1 MFLLVEN
8 AHLYA
13 PENTGTRDVL
23 AAGERI
29 AWIGNDF
36 RAKETL
42 PGLEILD
49 GSGCLLLPGFIDNH
63 VHIIGGGGEGSYR
76 TRTPEISLT
85 DLTTAGVTSVV
96 GVLGTDAVTRH
107 TASLVAKARALE
119 EEGISAWAM
128 LGSYQLPVR
137 TLTGNI
143 QDDIVLV
150 DRLIGVGEVALSDH
164 RSSQPVK
171 DEIARIAA
179 AARVAGMLSGKGG
192 IVNVHMGD
200 GKRGLSMLKAVAAET
215 ELSLAQFLP
224 THVNR
229 NPELFAEAIEYAAAG
244 GHVDLTTSTTPVF
257 LAEGEVKCSIGLKR
271 LLEAGVPASRVSF
284 SSDGQGSMPD
294 FDENGRFKGLT
305 IGRCASLWGEVVDA
319 VKEEKVPLET
329 ALQVITSSPAD
340 HYRLPRKGHVA
351 PGMDAD
357 LVLVEKE
364 SLAIRTV
371 VARGR
376 VMVKDG
382 KPVVF
387 GTFENLRS

>member
-8 AHLYA
+8 VHVYA
-13 PENTGTRDVL
+13 PENLGPLDVL
-23 AAGERI
+23 AAGDRV
-29 AWIGNDF
+29 AWTGREFPSRD
-36 RAKETL
+36 TL

-49 GSGCLLLPGFIDNH
+49 GTGCCLLPGFIDNH

-119 EEGISAWAM
+119 EEGVSAWAM
-128 LGSYQLPVR
+128 LGSYQLPLR
-137 TLTGNI
+137 PLTGNV

-164 RSSQPVK
+164 RSSQPLK
-171 DEIARIAA
+171 DELARVAA
-179 AARVAGMLSGKGG
+179 ASRVAGMLSGKGG

-200 GKRGLSMLKAVAAET
+200 GPRGLSMLRAIAEET
-215 ELSLAQFLP
+215 ELALAQFLP

-229 NPELFAEAIEYAAAG
+229 NPELFAEAVEYAAAG

-257 LAEGEVKCSIGLKR
+257 LAEGEVKCSAGLKR
-271 LLEAGVPASRVSF
+271 LLDAGVPAGRVSF

-294 FDENGRFKGLT
+294 FDENGRFTGLT
-305 IGRCASLWGEVVDA
+305 IGRCASLWPEVVDA
-319 VKEEKVPLET
+319 VREEGIPLET
-329 ALQVITSSPAD
+329 ALQVITSSPSD

-351 PGMDAD
+351 MGMDAD
-357 LVLVEKE
+357 FVLVDRETF
-364 SLAIRTV
+364 AIRTV

-382 KPVVF
+382 RPVVF
-387 GTFENLRS
+387 GTFEKSGK

>member
-8 AHLYA
+8 AHVYA
-13 PENTGTRDVL
+13 PENLGPLDIL
-23 AAGERI
+23 AAGERVS
-29 AWIGNDF
+29 WTGRGF
-36 RAKETL
+36 PSRGTL

-49 GSGCLLLPGFIDNH
+49 GSGCFLLPGFIDNH
-63 VHIIGGGGEGSYR
+63 VHIIGGGGEGSFR
-76 TRTPEISLT
+76 TRTPEITLT
-85 DLTTAGVTSVV
+85 GLTTAGVTSVV

-107 TASLVAKARALE
+107 TASLIAKARALE
-119 EEGISAWAM
+119 EEGVSAWAM
-128 LGSYQLPVR
+128 LGSYQLPLR
-137 TLTGNI
+137 PLTGNV

-171 DEIARIAA
+171 DEIARVAA
-179 AARVAGMLSGKGG
+179 ASRVAGMLSGKGG

-200 GKRGLSMLKAVAAET
+200 GPRGLSMLRAIAEET
-215 ELSLAQFLP
+215 ELVLAQFLP

-229 NPELFAEAIEYAAAG
+229 NPELFTEAVEYAAAG

-257 LAEGEVKCSIGLKR
+257 LAEGEVKCSAGLKR
-271 LLEAGVPASRVSF
+271 LLDAGVPAGRVSF

-294 FDENGRFKGLT
+294 FDGNGRFTGLT
-305 IGRCASLWGEVVDA
+305 IGRCASLWPEVVDA
-319 VKEEKVPLET
+319 VREEGIPLET

-351 PGMDAD
+351 VGMDAD
-357 LVLVEKE
+357 FVLVDRETF
-364 SLAIRTV
+364 AIRTV
-371 VARGR
+371 VARGQ

-382 KPVVF
+382 RPVVF
-387 GTFENLRS
+387 GTFEKSGK

>member
-8 AHLYA
+8 AHVYA
-13 PENTGTRDVL
+13 PENLGPLDIL
-23 AAGERI
+23 AAGERVS
-29 AWIGNDF
+29 WTGRGFPSRD
-36 RAKETL
+36 TL

-49 GSGCLLLPGFIDNH
+49 GTGCLLLPGFIDNH

-119 EEGISAWAM
+119 EEGLSAWAM
-128 LGSYQLPVR
+128 LGSYQLPLR
-137 TLTGNI
+137 PLTGNI

-150 DRLIGVGEVALSDH
+150 DRLIGVGEVAVSDH

-171 DEIARIAA
+171 DELARIAA
-179 AARVAGMLSGKGG
+179 ASRVAGMLSGKGG
-192 IVNVHMGD
+192 IVNIHVGD
-200 GKRGLSMLKAVAAET
+200 GQRGLSMLKTIAEET

-229 NPELFAEAIEYAAAG
+229 NPELFAEAIEYARSG
-244 GHVDLTTSTTPVF
+244 GHVDLTTSTTPAF
-257 LAEGEVKCSIGLKR
+257 LAEGEVKCSAGLKR
-271 LLEAGVPASRVSF
+271 LLDAGVPASRISF

-294 FDENGRFKGLT
+294 FDEKGRFTGLT
-305 IGRCASLWGEVVDA
+305 IGRCASLWAEVVDA
-319 VKEEKVPLET
+319 VKDEGLPLET
-329 ALQVITSSPAD
+329 ALRVITSSPAD
-340 HYRLPRKGHVA
+340 HYRLPRKGRVA
-351 PGMDAD
+351 EGLDAD
-357 LVLVEKE
+357 FVLVDRETM
-364 SLAIRTV
+364 AIRTV

-376 VMVKDG
+376 IMVNDG
-382 KPVVF
+382 RPVVF
-387 GTFENLRS
+387 GTFEKSEK

>member
-8 AHLYA
+8 AEIYA
-13 PENTGTRDVL
+13 PEKLEARDVFV
-23 AAGERI
+23 AQDRF
-29 AWIGNDF
+29 AWIGNGF
-36 RAKETL
+36 PAKSTL
-42 PGLEILD
+42 PGIERID

-76 TRTPEISLT
+76 TRTPEITLT

-119 EEGISAWAM
+119 EEGVSAWAM
-128 LGSYQLPVR
+128 LGSYQLPLR
-137 TLTGNI
+137 PLTGNV
-143 QDDIVLV
+143 QDDLVLV
-150 DRLIGVGEVALSDH
+150 DKLIGVGEVAISDH
-164 RSSQPVK
+164 RSSQPLK
-171 DEIARIAA
+171 DEVARIAA
-179 AARVAGMLSGKGG
+179 AARVGGMLSGKGG

-200 GKRGLSMLKAVAAET
+200 GPRGLSMLKAIAEET
-215 ELSLAQFLP
+215 ELTLAQFLP

-229 NPELFAEAIEYAAAG
+229 NPELFAEAVEYAASG

-257 LAEGEVKCSIGLKR
+257 LAEGEVKCSVGLKR
-271 LLEAGVPASRVSF
+271 LLDAKVPAARVSF

-305 IGRCASLWGEVVDA
+305 IGRCASLWPEVVDA
-319 VKEEKVPLET
+319 VREEGIPLEI
-329 ALQVITSSPAD
+329 ALAVITSSPAD

-351 PGMDAD
+351 AGMDAD
-357 LVLVEKE
+357 FVLVDRET
-364 SLAIRTV
+364 LAIRTV

-376 VMVKDG
+376 IMVKDG
-382 KPVVF
+382 RPLVF
-387 GTFENLRS
+387 GTFEKNEK

>member
-8 AHLYA
+8 ADIYA
-13 PENTGTRDVL
+13 PEKIEARDIFT
-23 AAGERI
+23 AGERF
-29 AWIGNDF
+29 AWIGNGF
-36 RAKETL
+36 PAKSTL
-42 PGLEILD
+42 PGIERID
-49 GSGCLLLPGFIDNH
+49 ASGCLLLPGFIDNH
-63 VHIIGGGGEGSYR
+63 VHIIGGGGEGSFR
-76 TRTPEISLT
+76 TRTPEITLT

-119 EEGISAWAM
+119 EEGVSAWAM

-143 QDDIVLV
+143 QDDLVLV
-150 DRLIGVGEVALSDH
+150 DKLIGVGEVALSDH

-171 DEIARIAA
+171 DELARIAA
-179 AARVAGMLSGKGG
+179 AARVGGMLSGKGG

-200 GKRGLSMLKAVAAET
+200 GPRGLSMIKAIAQET
-215 ELSLAQFLP
+215 ELTLAQFLP

-229 NPELFAEAIEYAAAG
+229 NPDLFAEAVEYAAAG

-257 LAEGEVKCSIGLKR
+257 LAEGEVKCSAGLKR
-271 LLEAGVPASRVSF
+271 LLDAGVPASRISF

-294 FDENGRFKGLT
+294 FDEKGRFKGLT
-305 IGRCASLWGEVVDA
+305 IGRCASLWGEVADS
-319 VKEEKVPLET
+319 VKDEGIPLET

-340 HYRLPRKGHVA
+340 HYRLPRKGRIA
-351 PGMDAD
+351 EGLDAD
-357 LVLVEKE
+357 FVLVDRDT
-364 SLAIRTV
+364 LAIRTV

-382 KPVVF
+382 SPVVF
-387 GTFENLRS
+387 GTFERNCQ

>member
-8 AHLYA
+8 TEIYA
-13 PENTGTRDVL
+13 PEKLKARDVFV
-23 AAGERI
+23 AGEQF
-29 AWIGNDF
+29 AWIGNGF
-36 RAKETL
+36 PAKSTL
-42 PGLEILD
+42 PGIERID
-49 GSGCLLLPGFIDNH
+49 GTGCLLVPGFIDNH

-96 GVLGTDAVTRH
+96 GVLGTDGVTRH
-107 TASLVAKARALE
+107 TASLIAKARALE

-150 DRLIGVGEVALSDH
+150 DKLIGVGEVALSDH
-164 RSSQPVK
+164 RSSQPLQE
-171 DEIARIAA
+171 EIARIAA

-200 GKRGLSMLKAVAAET
+200 GPRGLSMIKAVVQET
-215 ELSLAQFLP
+215 ELTLAQFLP

-229 NPELFAEAIEYAAAG
+229 NPDLFAEAVEYAAAG

-257 LAEGEVKCSIGLKR
+257 LAEGEVKCSVGLKR
-271 LLEAGVPASRVSF
+271 LLDAGVPASRVSF

-294 FDENGRFKGLT
+294 FDEKGRFRGLT
-305 IGRCASLWGEVVDA
+305 VGRCASLWGEVVDA
-319 VKEEKVPLET
+319 VRDEGIPLET

-351 PGMDAD
+351 EGMDAD
-357 LVLVEKE
+357 FVLVDGKT
-364 SLAIRTV
+364 LKIRTV
-371 VARGR
+371 VARGQ
-376 VMVKDG
+376 VMVRDG
-382 KPVVF
+382 RPVVF
-387 GTFENLRS
+387 GTFEKREQ

>member
-8 AHLYA
+8 AAVYA
-13 PENTGTRDVL
+13 PEKLGNRDVL

-36 RAKETL
+36 SAKATL

-49 GSGCLLLPGFIDNH
+49 GTGCLLLPGFIDNH
-63 VHIIGGGGEGSYR
+63 VHIIGGGGEGSFR
-76 TRTPEISLT
+76 TRPPEIALT
-85 DLTTAGVTSVV
+85 DLTTAGITSVV

-119 EEGISAWAM
+119 EEGVSAWAM

-137 TLTGNI
+137 TLTGSI
-143 QDDIVLV
+143 QDDIVMV

-171 DEIARIAA
+171 DELARIAA
-179 AARVAGMLSGKGG
+179 ASRVAGMLSGKGG
-192 IVNVHMGD
+192 IVNIHVGD
-200 GKRGLSMLKAVAAET
+200 GPRGLSMLRAVAEET
-215 ELSLAQFLP
+215 ELTLAQFLP

-229 NPELFAEAIEYAAAG
+229 NRGLFGEAVEYAAAG

-257 LAEGEVKCSIGLKR
+257 LAEGEVKCSAGLKR
-271 LLEAGVPASRVSF
+271 LLDAKVPAGRVSF

-294 FDENGRFKGLT
+294 FDENGRFSGLT
-305 IGRCASLWGEVVDA
+305 IGRCASLWSEVVDA
-319 VKEEKVPLET
+319 VRDEGIALET

-351 PGMDAD
+351 VGMDAD
-357 LVLVEKE
+357 FVLADRET
-364 SLAIRTV
+364 LAVRAV

-376 VMVKDG
+376 IMVKG
-382 KPVVF
+382 GRPVVL
-387 GTFENLRS
+387 GTFEKHER

>member
-8 AHLYA
+8 VHAYT
-13 PENTGTRDVL
+13 PEKVGARDIL

-29 AWIGNDF
+29 AWTGKGF
-36 RAKETL
+36 PARETL
-42 PGLEILD
+42 PGLEIID
-49 GSGCLLLPGFIDNH
+49 GTGCLLLPGFIDNH
-63 VHIIGGGGEGSYR
+63 VHIIGGGGEGSFR
-76 TRTPEISLT
+76 TRTPEITLT

-119 EEGISAWAM
+119 EEGVSAWAM

-137 TLTGNI
+137 TFTGNI
-143 QDDIVLV
+143 QDDLV
-150 DRLIGVGEVALSDH
+150 TVDKLVGVGEVALSDH

-171 DEIARIAA
+171 DELARIAA
-179 AARVAGMLSGKGG
+179 ASRVAGMLSGKGG

-200 GKRGLSMLKAVAAET
+200 GTRGLSMLKAIAAET
-215 ELSLAQFLP
+215 ELALAQFLP

-229 NPELFAEAIEYAAAG
+229 NPELFSEAIEFARSG

-257 LAEGEVKCSIGLKR
+257 LAEGEVKCSKGLKR
-271 LLEAGVPASRVSF
+271 LLDGGVPASRVSF

-294 FDENGRFKGLT
+294 FDENGRFTGLA

-319 VKEEKVPLET
+319 VKEEGIPLET

-340 HYRLPRKGHVA
+340 HYRLPRKGRVA
-351 PGMDAD
+351 EGLDAD
-357 LVLVEKE
+357 FVLVDQET
-364 SLAIRTV
+364 LAIRTV
-371 VARGR
+371 VARGQ

-387 GTFENLRS
+387 GTFEKHEK

>member
-8 AHLYA
+8 ASVFT
-13 PENTGTRDVL
+13 PEKVGARDVL

-29 AWIGNDF
+29 GWIGRGF
-36 RAKETL
+36 PARETL
-42 PGLEILD
+42 PGLEVID
-49 GSGCLLLPGFIDNH
+49 GAGCFLLPGFIDNH
-63 VHIIGGGGEGSYR
+63 VHIIGGGGEGNFR
-76 TRTPEISLT
+76 TRTPEIALT

-119 EEGISAWAM
+119 EEGVSAWAM

-143 QDDIVLV
+143 QDDIAMV
-150 DRLIGVGEVALSDH
+150 DKLIGIGEVALSDH

-171 DEIARIAA
+171 DELARIAA
-179 AARVAGMLSGKGG
+179 ASRVAGMLSGKGG
-192 IVNVHMGD
+192 VVNVHMGD
-200 GKRGLSMLKAVAAET
+200 GARGLSMLKAIAAET
-215 ELSLAQFLP
+215 ELALAQFLP

-257 LAEGEVKCSIGLKR
+257 LAEGEVKCSAGLKR
-271 LLEAGVPASRVSF
+271 LLDGGVPASRISF

-294 FDENGRFKGLT
+294 FDENGRFAGLT
-305 IGRCASLWGEVVDA
+305 IGRCASLWNEVVDA
-319 VKEEKVPLET
+319 VREERIPLET

-340 HYRLPRKGHVA
+340 HYRLARKGRIA
-351 PGMDAD
+351 EGLDAD
-357 LVLVEKE
+357 FVLVDRET
-364 SLAIRTV
+364 LAIRTV
-371 VARGR
+371 VARGQ

-382 KPVVF
+382 KPIVF
-387 GTFENLRS
+387 GTFEKHGK